1 MAIAKAENTFTVFR
15 RQVVQTGKFEPAE
28 ASCSVTV
35 ALAGDEDQE
44 AVANLIAEWGTT
56 LEIANYEAL
65 GIGYEMTESG
75 VRRLEK
81 SISQPDAND
90 SVAPSTS
97 GNQAPAAPAIGGN
110 GLDSI
115 WRDLMNNKTQW
126 WDPNWEKKLD
136 PNANFNKN
144 GPDYKRRADG
154 KGIWLTKKDGSSLVP
169 DWFVCP
175 FTGKSANELAEIGT
189 SIRA

>member
-1 MAIAKAENTFTVFR
+1 MEPTIGKAGRPMATAKAENTFTVFR

-35 ALAGDEDQE
+35 TLAGDEDQE

-56 LEIANYEAL
+56 LEIA
-65 GIGYEMTESG
+65 
-75 VRRLEK
+75 
-81 SISQPDAND
+81 
-90 SVAPSTS
+90 
-97 GNQAPAAPAIGGN
+97 
-110 GLDSI
+110 
-115 WRDLMNNKTQW
+115 
-126 WDPNWEKKLD
+126 NWEKKLD

-169 DWFVCP
+169 EWFVCP
-175 FTGKSANELAEIGT
+175 FTGKSANELADIGT

>member
-1 MAIAKAENTFTVFR
+1 MATAKAENTFTVFR

-35 ALAGDEDQE
+35 TLAGDEDQE

-81 SISQPDAND
+81 SISQSDTND

-97 GNQAPAAPAIGGN
+97 GNQTPAAPAIGGS

-115 WRDLMNNKTQW
+115 WRDLMDNKAQW

-175 FTGKSANELAEIGT
+175 FTGKSASELAEIGT

>member
-1 MAIAKAENTFTVFR
+1 MGETNNTFTVFR
-15 RQVVQTGKFEPAE
+15 RQVVQTGKFAPAE
-28 ASCSVTV
+28 ASCSVTI
-35 ALAGDEDQE
+35 ALTGDESQE
-44 AVANLIAEWGTT
+44 AVANLVAEWGTT
-56 LEIANYEAL
+56 LEIAIYEAL
-65 GIGYEMTESG
+65 GVGYEMTESG

-81 SISQPDAND
+81 SLPEHTATAPVAQPAE
-90 SVAPSTS
+90 
-97 GNQAPAAPAIGGN
+97 GNKAPAAPAIGGN